1 MPDIQMA
8 PYVLGAYM
16 GVWLIVA
23 GYLGYLALRVSK
35 AHQEIKHLSETI
47 KKH

>member
-16 GVWLIVA
+16 GIWLVIA
-23 GYLGYLALRVSK
+23 GYLGYLAFKISK
-35 AHQEIKHLSETI
+35 AQKEIKHLSETV